1 MSTTPEVLCEA
12 TTQESIVYKRGNVC
26 QKLEG
31 FHAAL
36 YQQMIWQKG
45 KARATEDF
53 WWLWHKKEGSE

>member
-1 MSTTPEVLCEA
+1 MEIPSVVFDKCQTEKIE
-12 TTQESIVYKRGNVC
+12 YKRGSVN
-26 QKLEG
+26 QYLEG

-36 YQQMIWQKG
+36 YRQMIWQKG